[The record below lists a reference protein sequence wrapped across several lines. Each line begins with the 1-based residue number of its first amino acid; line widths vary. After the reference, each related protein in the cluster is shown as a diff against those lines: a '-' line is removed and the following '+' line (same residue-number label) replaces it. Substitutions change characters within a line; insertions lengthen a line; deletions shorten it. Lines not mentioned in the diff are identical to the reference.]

1 MNKLQLL
8 LLTVVIAFAGL
19 SCQQESKNNFTLTA
33 TITGAGDDVAYLQ
46 QRRGGEWIKV
56 DSTDLIADLVVFKG
70 NVDLPE
76 FFYITLKGIKGYI
89 PVFLEQGEISVKSN
103 INNLRDVTVE
113 GSEIHNA
120 YNDFMKSLATF
131 DEKASGLGQQ
141 YQKARTEGD
150 EETMKRVEEEYEGM
164 EKHKSQSIL
173 DYAKKNNE
181 SVASAFIIMSY
192 SYMFELDELDE
203 VTSGF
208 SDNISSSYYVEFLTE
223 RVNTLKSVA
232 VGQKYVDFTLN
243 DPDGNPIPLSSV
255 VDGKY
260 VLVDFWASWCGPCR
274 AENPNVVA
282 AYNTYHEKGFDVFG
296 VSFDKEHGKWVEA
309 IEKDGL
315 TWPHVSDLKYWSSAA
330 GKLYGVQSIPH
341 NVLLNPEGIII
352 EKNLRGKALQ
362 DKLAEIFAE

>member
-8 LLTVVIAFAGL
+8 ILTAIIAFIGF
-19 SCQQESKNNFTLTA
+19 SCQEESKNNFTLTA

-46 QRRGGEWIKV
+46 QRRDGEWVKA
-56 DSTDLIADLVVFKG
+56 DSADLVADLVVFNG

-76 FFYITLKGIKGYI
+76 FFYVSLKGTKGYI
-89 PVFLEQGEISVKSN
+89 PVFLEQGEITVTSN

-113 GSEIHNA
+113 GSETHKA
-120 YNDFMKSLATF
+120 YDDFMKSLATF
-131 DEKASGLGQQ
+131 DEEAAALGQQ

-150 EETMKRVEEEYEGM
+150 EEGMKKVEVEYEAM
-164 EKHKSQSIL
+164 EKQKSQSIL
-173 DYAKKNNE
+173 DYAKTNNE
-181 SVASAFIIMSY
+181 SVASAFIIMSN

-208 SDNISSSYYVEFLTE
+208 SENISASYYVEYLKN
-223 RVNTLKSVA
+223 RVSTLKSVA

-243 DPDGNPIPLSSV
+243 DPEGNPIPLSSV

-274 AENPNVVA
+274 AENPNVVE

-296 VSFDKEHGKWVEA
+296 VSFDKDHGKWIEA

-341 NVLLNPEGIII
+341 NVLLNSEGIII
-352 EKNLRGKALQ
+352 EKNLRGQALQ